1 MKKGVLYTALIIALA
16 PVLAIQLNAEMS
28 SYSYRIPTSTISS
41 GGTPMSS
48 DSYDMNSTIGQASPL
63 IHSGS
68 SNYDLYPGFWYTL
81 DAILGGCWWDIE
93 PESGDG
99 DVDGSDLAEF
109 ADDFYVSQLAGFAAE
124 FGSTDC

>member
-1 MKKGVLYTALIIALA
+1 MKKVFLYTALIIALA
-16 PVLAIQLNAEMS
+16 PALVIPLNAEMS
-28 SYSYRIPTSTISS
+28 SDSYRIPTSTISS
-41 GGTPMSS
+41 GGTPISS

-63 IHSGS
+63 IDSGS

-81 DAILGGCWWDIE
+81 DVILGGCWWDIE

-109 ADDFYVSQLAGFAAE
+109 ADNFIESQLAAFAAE